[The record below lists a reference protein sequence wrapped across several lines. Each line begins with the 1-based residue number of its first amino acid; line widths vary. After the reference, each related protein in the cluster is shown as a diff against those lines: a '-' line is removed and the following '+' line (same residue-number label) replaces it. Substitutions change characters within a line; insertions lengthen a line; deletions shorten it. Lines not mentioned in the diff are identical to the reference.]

1 MEADKIFAGLSADP
15 GIIGYRV
22 RNPAPG
28 RTGYSMNAPRKYS
41 LMPRRPRGEKCPAN
55 LIGAAVRGRLFDEP
69 LPPKTETGRGG
80 IVSWPRDKRDRY
92 QAAPRY
98 GIPRPRRDAAV
109 ARSAAPTSGPRE
121 RLMALAD
128 SFDKLTGRVEA
139 RQTAHTA
146 D

>member
-1 MEADKIFAGLSADP
+1 
-15 GIIGYRV
+15 
-22 RNPAPG
+22 
-28 RTGYSMNAPRKYS
+28 
-41 LMPRRPRGEKCPAN
+41 MPRRPRGEKCPAN

-128 SFDKLTGRVEA
+128 SFDKLTSRVEA
-139 RQTAHTA
+139 RQTAHAA